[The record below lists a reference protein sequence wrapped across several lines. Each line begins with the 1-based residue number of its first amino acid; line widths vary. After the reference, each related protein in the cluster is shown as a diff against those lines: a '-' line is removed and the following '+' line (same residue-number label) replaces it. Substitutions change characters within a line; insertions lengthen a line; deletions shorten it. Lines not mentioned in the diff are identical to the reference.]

1 MLITFIDVDW
11 ELFGKSKLVKRLNI
25 PRRSTLV
32 VLKENDELIRLVAET
47 QRKKIKYLMDTA
59 LAAATL

>member
-1 MLITFIDVDW
+1 
-11 ELFGKSKLVKRLNI
+11 LNI

-32 VLKENDELIRLVAET
+32 VLKENDELIRLVAGT
-47 QRKKIKYLMDTA
+47 QPKKIKHLMDTA

>member
-1 MLITFIDVDW
+1 
-11 ELFGKSKLVKRLNI
+11 
-25 PRRSTLV
+25 LV

-47 QRKKIKYLMDTA
+47 QRKKIKDLMDTA